1 MVPSSPWPSLVGR
14 GRRRGWFSSTAQR
27 CYMGFILLHF
37 FPSRLLPEG
46 SPDSECPACSHR
58 PGALCS
64 VSEPPPCALS
74 LGREVRQEGPPHH
87 SVVVSSLLGLS
98 DECWHKVIGFS
109 SIGQHQ
115 TLSNCFRPTTR
126 PRVDVVLGLPYAVFP
141 DSLSLLRALG

>member
-1 MVPSSPWPSLVGR
+1 
-14 GRRRGWFSSTAQR
+14 
-27 CYMGFILLHF
+27 MGFILLHF

-126 PRVDVVLGLPYAVFP
+126 PRVDVVLGLSYAVFP
-141 DSLSLLRALG
+141 DSLNWPEGSRLNVGGRLAC